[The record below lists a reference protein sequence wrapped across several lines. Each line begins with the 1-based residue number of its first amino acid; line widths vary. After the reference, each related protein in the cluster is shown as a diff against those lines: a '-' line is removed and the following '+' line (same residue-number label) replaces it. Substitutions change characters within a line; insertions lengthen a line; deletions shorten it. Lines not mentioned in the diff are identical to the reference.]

1 MKLLKYA
8 LLSLNNLPR
17 MRYVSSFVSGPAT
30 AETKDRQAGGER
42 RYPEIHQDR
51 HHGTYI
57 QLSHSLDQID

>member
-1 MKLLKYA
+1 MYFLLF
-8 LLSLNNLPR
+8 PQGGGR
-17 MRYVSSFVSGPAT
+17 TVRPGPAT

-42 RYPEIHQDR
+42 RYPEIRQDR